1 MSALL
6 SRANGNVAGK
16 HNLMVNLLNEKY
28 LRGKL
33 VLLLFVIT
41 SCVYAFMLL
50 VTIPHVMKFGNGMPL
65 LDMMPLGYSYEYVTT
80 LLESLGAGGRSA
92 YLTKQIPADMFYPG
106 LFGITYTL
114 VFGYFLN
121 KSGKLTTHW
130 SVISYFPLLASAC
143 DYIENFFFIHM
154 LANYPVISEGTI
166 NIASVFSIAKSGTT
180 TLYFVC
186 LTVLVVYFIIK
197 KVNRQRE

>member
-1 MSALL
+1 
-6 SRANGNVAGK
+6 
-16 HNLMVNLLNEKY
+16 
-28 LRGKL
+28 
-33 VLLLFVIT
+33 
-41 SCVYAFMLL
+41 
-50 VTIPHVMKFGNGMPL
+50 MKFGNGMPL

-92 YLTKQIPADMFYPG
+92 YLTKQIPADMF
-106 LFGITYTL
+106 GITYTL

-121 KSGKLTTHW
+121 KSGKLTTRW
-130 SVISYFPLLASAC
+130 SVISYFPLLAGAC
-143 DYIENFFFIHM
+143 DYIENFFLIHM

-166 NIASVFSIAKSGTT
+166 NIASFFSIAKSGTT